1 MLKRRIGTLTV
12 LMSAFLFAAAFAPTS
27 VNSDTKNNATEWVID
42 ASHSKIGFEIRHFFT
57 PVPGSFESYE
67 ATVYFSPDDLENS
80 SINVTIDVKSIN
92 TANERRDGHLLSE
105 DFFNAEQ
112 WGAITF
118 TSSEIKSAGGNDFV
132 AVGELTIRDVTK
144 QLELPF
150 TLLGVMDH
158 PFREGTKVAGIT
170 SDLTINRNDYGV
182 GTGDW
187 AATAVVGDEVT
198 IDLNLELNTK

>member
-1 MLKRRIGTLTV
+1 MLNKRFR
-12 LMSAFLFAAAFAPTS
+12 SLFAVLSALLFTAAFTPAPIL
-27 VNSDTKNNATEWVID
+27 NATEWVID
-42 ASHSKIGFEIRHFFT
+42 ASHSKVGFEIRHFFT
-57 PVPGSFESYE
+57 PVNGSFDAYE
-67 ATVYFSPDDLENS
+67 AAVYFSPDDLENS

-105 DFFNAEQ
+105 DFFNAEE
-112 WGAITF
+112 WGTITF
-118 TSSEIKSAGGNDFV
+118 SSNEIKSAGGNEFV

-144 QLELPF
+144 QIELPF

-158 PFREGTKVAGIT
+158 PFQAGKKVAGIT

-187 AATAVVGDEVT
+187 AATAVVGDEVKV
-198 IDLNLELNTK
+198 DLNLELNTK

>member
-1 MLKRRIGTLTV
+1 MLKRRIGTLSA
-12 LMSAFLFAAAFAPTS
+12 LMSAFLFAAALSPAT
-27 VNSDTKNNATEWVID
+27 VNNATEWVID

-57 PVPGSFESYE
+57 PVPGAFESYE

-144 QLELPF
+144 QIELPF

>member
-1 MLKRRIGTLTV
+1 MLRRRIGTLSA
-12 LMSAFLFAAAFAPTS
+12 LMGAFLFAAAFTPSS
-27 VNSDTKNNATEWVID
+27 VNNATEWVID

-57 PVPGSFESYE
+57 PVPGSFDSYD
-67 ATVYFSPDDLENS
+67 AIVYFSPDNLENS
-80 SINVTIDVKSIN
+80 SINVTIDVNSIN
-92 TANERRDGHLLSE
+92 TANERRDGHLLSK

-112 WGAITF
+112 WGTIRF
-118 TSSEIKSAGGNDFV
+118 TSSEIKSAGGNDFI

-144 QLELPF
+144 SIELPF
-150 TLLGVMDH
+150 TLLGVMSH

-170 SDLTINRNDYGV
+170 SDLKINRNDYGV